1 MAEKN
6 DEQLTAEWLKAEGD
20 LYGAH
25 QAHRS
30 ASHAQTNAINRLN
43 DAKKAEAAAWAALE
57 EHRAKVVKGVA

>member
-30 ASHAQTNAINRLN
+30 ASHAETAALNRLN
-43 DAKKAEAAAWAALE
+43 EAKKVEEVAWSALA
-57 EHRAKVVKGVA
+57 EHRLRVVKGHA